1 MAATT
6 SQGKSFTLFM
16 TGLTAAC
23 AGIAFFSSAGGK
35 GILVLGLVVLAV
47 SLGMFVKL
55 KPLEGK
61 VALGSQPAVTKL
73 IGLVLA
79 LGGWVVVLFGLH
91 LMPSVSG
98 RMITS
103 LIGFAIT
110 LVGVLYVLPTAVS
123 KNAIWKA

>member
-6 SQGKSFTLFM
+6 SQGKAFTLFM
-16 TGLTAAC
+16 TGLTAAT

-35 GILVLGLVVLAV
+35 GIFFLGLVVLAV
-47 SLGMFVKL
+47 SMGMFFKI

-61 VALGSQPAVTKL
+61 VALGSQPAVMKL
-73 IGLVLA
+73 IGVVLA

-91 LMPSVSG
+91 LTASVSG

-110 LVGVLYVLPTAVS
+110 LVGVLYVLPTAAS
-123 KNAIWKA
+123 KNAIWKP